1 MKLTK
6 ISDLLKAVGLFLY
19 SYLTAILFLSGLIV
33 LNVAMYLEFD
43 VFIGL
48 VVTSISLMFVGWL
61 LNYESEKY
69 VERSVKK

>member
-19 SYLTAILFLSGLIV
+19 SYLTAILFLAGLII
-33 LNVAMYLEFD
+33 LNFAVYIEFD
-43 VFIGL
+43 LFIGL
-48 VVTSISLMFVGWL
+48 ITSAVSLMFVGWL

-69 VERSVKK
+69 GGG

>member
-6 ISDLLKAVGLFLY
+6 ISDLLKVVGLFLY

-33 LNVAMYLEFD
+33 LNVAIYIELD
-43 VFIGL
+43 LFIGL
-48 VVTSISLMFVGWL
+48 IVSAVSLMFIGWL

-69 VERSVKK
+69 DRG

>member
-19 SYLTAILFLSGLIV
+19 SYLTAILFLAGVII
-33 LNVAMYLEFD
+33 LNVAIYIEFD
-43 VFIGL
+43 LFIGL
-48 VVTSISLMFVGWL
+48 VVSAVSLMFIGWL

-69 VERSVKK
+69 DRG

>member
-19 SYLTAILFLSGLIV
+19 SYLTAILFLAGLII
-33 LNVAMYLEFD
+33 LNVAVYIEFD
-43 VFIGL
+43 LFIGL
-48 VVTSISLMFVGWL
+48 ITSAVSLMFVGWL

-69 VERSVKK
+69 GGG

>member
-6 ISDLLKAVGLFLY
+6 ISDLLKTVGLFLY

-33 LNVAMYLEFD
+33 LNVAMYIEFD

-48 VVTSISLMFVGWL
+48 VVTSVSLMFVGWL

-69 VERSVKK
+69 RERR

>member
-6 ISDLLKAVGLFLY
+6 ISDLLKGVGLFLY
-19 SYLTAILFLSGLIV
+19 SYLTAILFLSGLVV
-33 LNVAMYLEFD
+33 LNVAMYIRFD

-69 VERSVKK
+69 VERSVRK

>member
-6 ISDLLKAVGLFLY
+6 ISDLLKSVGLFLY

-43 VFIGL
+43 LFIGL
-48 VVTSISLMFVGWL
+48 VVTSVSLMFVGWL

-69 VERSVKK
+69 RERR

>member
-6 ISDLLKAVGLFLY
+6 ISDLLKVVGLFLY
-19 SYLTAILFLSGLIV
+19 SYLTAILFLSGLVV
-33 LNVAMYLEFD
+33 LNVSMYIRFD

-48 VVTSISLMFVGWL
+48 LVTAFSLMFIAWL

-69 VERSVKK
+69 AERRIKK

>member
-6 ISDLLKAVGLFLY
+6 ISDLLKVVGLFLY

-43 VFIGL
+43 LFIGL
-48 VVTSISLMFVGWL
+48 VVTSVSLMFVGWL

-69 VERSVKK
+69 AERRIKK

>member
-19 SYLTAILFLSGLIV
+19 SYLTAILFLAGLII
-33 LNVAMYLEFD
+33 LNVAIYIEFD
-43 VFIGL
+43 LFIGL
-48 VVTSISLMFVGWL
+48 VVSAVSLMFIGWL

-69 VERSVKK
+69 ERG

>member
-6 ISDLLKAVGLFLY
+6 ISDLLKVVGLFLY

-33 LNVAMYLEFD
+33 LNVAMYIEFD

-48 VVTSISLMFVGWL
+48 VVTSVSLMFVGWL

-69 VERSVKK
+69 AERRIKK

>member
-6 ISDLLKAVGLFLY
+6 ISDLLKVVGLFLY

-48 VVTSISLMFVGWL
+48 VVTSVSLMFVGWL

-69 VERSVKK
+69 AERRIKK

>member
-19 SYLTAILFLSGLIV
+19 SYLTAILFLAGLII
-33 LNVAMYLEFD
+33 LNVAIYIEFD
-43 VFIGL
+43 LFIGL
-48 VVTSISLMFVGWL
+48 VASAVSLMFIGWL

-69 VERSVKK
+69 ERG

>member
-6 ISDLLKAVGLFLY
+6 ISDLLKVVGLFLY